1 MRSVDRSAQCG
12 SSALPHRTRP
22 LMLLALRKE
31 LRRRFVRLC
40 HWFYLVSRRIEQLKE
55 DALEHSRLLE
65 VHRSRRAV

>member
-1 MRSVDRSAQCG
+1 
-12 SSALPHRTRP
+12 
-22 LMLLALRKE
+22 
-31 LRRRFVRLC
+31 LRRRFVRLR